1 MPVRVE
7 RGPQDKSELFRVF
20 HSGELAKC
28 APCQNPSTQN
38 KQNIMSHGIIKPI
51 DAIFSTQGSE
61 WHKLATVVPSIGET
75 EFFSLSPRIHEG
87 KAAVM
92 IDGKT
97 VPLDN
102 HKVLVADYRECR
114 PDLAGTENE
123 LVPLH
128 IPKNSYRPIEN
139 AELFALLRDSLSDVL
154 DNGASVTCAGTLEG
168 GKKCFASVSIG
179 EDLRVK
185 TRFELETIK
194 TSLNFVTSHDGTLG
208 LRCYDSMIRV
218 VCMNTLRWSLEAQG
232 KVGFSVYH
240 TANASLHIK
249 NVAEMVQAIMA
260 GRGEFV
266 ECMQELA
273 AIDSDTRA
281 MRQIPLGYFASMQ
294 DKQDEL
300 ATRSLNAAEE
310 ITRLAYKGRGNRG
323 VSLYDLANG
332 ATEYWTSGD
341 GTGKQSNANERM
353 YKAEFAGAAEH
364 KTRFVQGLLDSDTR
378 NDWQK
383 RGASLET
390 KQFSFAG

>member
-1 MPVRVE
+1 M
-7 RGPQDKSELFRVF
+7 
-20 HSGELAKC
+20 
-28 APCQNPSTQN
+28 
-38 KQNIMSHGIIKPI
+38 
-51 DAIFSTQGSE
+51 
-61 WHKLATVVPSIGET
+61 
-75 EFFSLSPRIHEG
+75 
-87 KAAVM
+87 
-92 IDGKT
+92 
-97 VPLDN
+97 
-102 HKVLVADYRECR
+102 
-114 PDLAGTENE
+114 
-123 LVPLH
+123 
-128 IPKNSYRPIEN
+128 
-139 AELFALLRDSLSDVL
+139 
-154 DNGASVTCAGTLEG
+154 
-168 GKKCFASVSIG
+168 
-179 EDLRVK
+179 
-185 TRFELETIK
+185 
-194 TSLNFVTSHDGTLG
+194 
-208 LRCYDSMIRV
+208 
-218 VCMNTLRWSLEAQG
+218 
-232 KVGFSVYH
+232 YH

-341 GTGKQSNANERM
+341 GTGKQSNASERM